1 MMLYILRHAT
11 AEEAGPGGD
20 DADRRLT
27 ERSRERMKG
36 AAHGFKTLD
45 IKLDA
50 ILTSPLPRAS
60 ETADILAAAYEN
72 TPAPQVLPE
81 LGAGVAPSEVA
92 SALRPFAK
100 LDSVMIVGH
109 EPQLS
114 ALASLLL
121 TGSPAG
127 MHLLLRKGGCI
138 GLALPTRFDRG
149 GAELHWMLTHRQL
162 RKLRK

>member
-11 AEEAGPGGD
+11 AEDLHPGSD
-20 DADRRLT
+20 DGARRLT
-27 ERSRERMKG
+27 ERSREKMKS
-36 AAHGFKTLD
+36 AASGFKTLD
-45 IKLDA
+45 LRLDA

-60 ETADILAAAYEN
+60 ETAELVANAYNN

-81 LGAGVAPSEVA
+81 LGAGAAPSEVV

-114 ALASLLL
+114 SLASLLL

-127 MHLLLRKGGCI
+127 VHLLLRKGGCI
-138 GLALPTRFDRG
+138 ALELPARFERG
-149 GAELHWMLTHRQL
+149 GAELQWMLTHRQL
-162 RKLRK
+162 RKMRK

>member
-11 AEEAGPGGD
+11 AEETGRGGD
-20 DADRRLT
+20 DAARRLT
-27 ERSRERMKG
+27 PRSREKMHI
-36 AAHGFKTLD
+36 AAGGFRALQLKF
-45 IKLDA
+45 DA

-60 ETADILAAAYEN
+60 ETAAIVAAVYDN

-81 LGAGVAPSEVA
+81 LGAGVAPSEVV
-92 SALRPFAK
+92 SALRPFTK

-127 MHLLLRKGGCI
+127 VHLLLRKGGCI
-138 GLALPTRFDRG
+138 GLELPARIERG
-149 GAELHWMLTHRQL
+149 GAELHWMMTHRQL

>member
-20 DADRRLT
+20 DATRRLT
-27 ERSRERMKG
+27 DRSREKMKS
-36 AAHGFKTLD
+36 AAAGFKTLD

-60 ETADILAAAYEN
+60 ETASIVATAYGN

-81 LGAGVAPSEVA
+81 LGAGVAPSEVV

-100 LDSVMIVGH
+100 LDTLMVVGH

-127 MHLLLRKGGCI
+127 MHLLLRKGGCV
-138 GLALPTRFDRG
+138 ALDLPARFERG
-149 GAELHWMLTHRQL
+149 GAELQWMMTHRQL

>member
-11 AEEAGPGGD
+11 AEDAPPGGD
-20 DADRRLT
+20 DGKRRLT
-27 ERSRERMKG
+27 DRSREKMKG
-36 AAHGFKTLD
+36 AAAGFKTLD
-45 IKLDA
+45 LKLDA
-50 ILTSPLPRAS
+50 ILTSPLPRAH
-60 ETADILAAAYEN
+60 ETADIVAAAYNN

-81 LGAGVAPSEVA
+81 LGTGAAPSEVV
-92 SALRPFAK
+92 SALRHFAK

-127 MHLLLRKGGCI
+127 VHVLLRKGGCI
-138 GLALPTRFDRG
+138 ALDLPTRFERG
-149 GAELHWMLTHRQL
+149 GAELHWMMTHRQL
-162 RKLRK
+162 RKMKK